1 MKTSER
7 VRRDETPSTDRP
19 TPTGGRARP
28 TQATH
33 CVGIVTGQ
41 DGEHF
46 TVASGGVESRG
57 RRAVSCLLEPAVGD
71 SVACL
76 IVAPDQWWILAVL
89 QREEGTEHVLRLN
102 GPTRIDTGDAPLSA
116 TASAISLESA
126 SFALKSARAE
136 VQADEALLMGREL
149 RLVGNTMRMVG
160 AMLSTVF
167 DRVTHYSKHHTRKT
181 EGIDRV
187 SGTHVE
193 IEAQQLLR
201 QKAEHVFVNGD
212 KLVKT
217 TSAQVQ
223 IG

>member
-1 MKTSER
+1 MKTLDREHRDKTPSAER
-7 VRRDETPSTDRP
+7 TVSAVRRGRP
-19 TPTGGRARP
+19 I
-28 TQATH
+28 QATH

-46 TVASGGVESRG
+46 TIASGGVDSRG
-57 RRAVSCLLEPAVGD
+57 RRAASCLLEPAIGD

-89 QREEGTEHVLRLN
+89 QRDEGADHVLRLN
-102 GPTRIDTGDAPLSA
+102 GPTRIDTGDAPLTA
-116 TASAISLESA
+116 TAGAITLQSES
-126 SFALKSARAE
+126 FVLKAARADI
-136 VQADEALLMGREL
+136 QADESLLTGREL
-149 RLVGNTMRMVG
+149 RVIGNTLRMVG
-160 AMLSTVF
+160 AKLSTVF
-167 DRVTHYSKHHTRKT
+167 DRVVHYSKHHTRT
-181 EGIDRV
+181 TDGIDRV

-193 IEAQQLLR
+193 IEAKQLLR
-201 QKAEHVFVNGD
+201 QKAEHVFVNGE

>member
-1 MKTSER
+1 MKTLER
-7 VRRDETPSTDRP
+7 VRRDSMPAAVQPACATTR
-19 TPTGGRARP
+19 GRP

-33 CVGIVTGQ
+33 CVGIVTGRN
-41 DGEHF
+41 GEHF
-46 TVASGGVESRG
+46 TVASGEVESRG
-57 RRAVSCLLEPAVGD
+57 RRAISCLLEPVVGD
-71 SVACL
+71 TVACL

-89 QREEGTEHVLRLN
+89 QREEDTEHVLRLN
-102 GPTRIDTGDAPLSA
+102 GATRIDVGDAPLSA
-116 TASAISLESA
+116 TAGAISLA
-126 SFALKSARAE
+126 SGSFDLKAARAE

-149 RLVGNTMRMVG
+149 RVIGSTMRMVG

-167 DRVTHYSKHHTRKT
+167 DRVVHYSKHHSRKT
-181 EGIDRV
+181 EGLDRV